1 MAVLLG
7 DTVTDETA
15 QEEQTGEI
23 TLKKYS
29 LLVRAWHFW
38 ELLSDQKGNWETNQ
52 FCPTLM
58 YITKSKPFWSWAW

>member
-23 TLKKYS
+23 TPKKYS

-38 ELLSDQKGNWETNQ
+38 ELLSDQKGNWETN
-52 FCPTLM
+52 
-58 YITKSKPFWSWAW
+58 

>member
-23 TLKKYS
+23 TPKKYS
-29 LLVRAWHFW
+29 LLVRA
-38 ELLSDQKGNWETNQ
+38 
-52 FCPTLM
+52 
-58 YITKSKPFWSWAW
+58 